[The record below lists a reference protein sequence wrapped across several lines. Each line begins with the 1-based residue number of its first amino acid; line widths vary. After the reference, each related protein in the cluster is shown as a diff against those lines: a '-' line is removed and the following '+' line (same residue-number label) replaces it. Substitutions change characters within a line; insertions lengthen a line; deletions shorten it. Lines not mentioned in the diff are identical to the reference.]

1 MDYSLLTSLA
11 GGYLEARTIQ
21 VAVSLGVFDALKDKK
36 LSAPSLA
43 SSICTDHR
51 ATELFLNA
59 LVSLGLLVKRDSR
72 FSLTEL
78 ASIYLVHDSPK
89 YFGDVILFD
98 SSLWNCWGELEK
110 AIRSGKPV
118 RSPDM
123 YQRSPQET
131 ERFIYAMRSLVR
143 ARGDAQILTEVLDMS
158 GVRELLDVGPGP
170 GTYAIHFCR
179 KFPKL
184 RATLLDLPE
193 TMKITARSVKD
204 SGLEDRIRLVTGDYR
219 VDPIV
224 GSYQMIFLSNIIH
237 AESAEEN
244 SLLMTKLHPC
254 LERAGK
260 IVIKDHILDDSLT
273 QPPAGAL
280 FALLMLLTTEHGRC
294 YSLSEVKGWLESAGY
309 ESVSQ
314 IHLPPPLTSSLV
326 IGEKDDAHKP

>member
-1 MDYSLLTSLA
+1 
-11 GGYLEARTIQ
+11 
-21 VAVSLGVFDALKDKK
+21 
-36 LSAPSLA
+36 
-43 SSICTDHR
+43 
-51 ATELFLNA
+51 
-59 LVSLGLLVKRDSR
+59 
-72 FSLTEL
+72 
-78 ASIYLVHDSPK
+78 
-89 YFGDVILFD
+89 
-98 SSLWNCWGELEK
+98 
-110 AIRSGKPV
+110 
-118 RSPDM
+118 
-123 YQRSPQET
+123 
-131 ERFIYAMRSLVR
+131 
-143 ARGDAQILTEVLDMS
+143 MS

-184 RATLLDLPE
+184 QATLFDLPE

-244 SLLMTKLHPC
+244 SLLMTKLNPC

-294 YSLSEVKGWLESAGY
+294 YSFSEVKGWLESAGY
-309 ESVSQ
+309 ERVSQ

-326 IGEKDDAHKP
+326 IGEKADAHKP

>member
-1 MDYSLLTSLA
+1 MDYSLLASLA

-21 VAVSLGVFDALKDKK
+21 VAVSLGVFDALNDRK

-43 SSICTDHR
+43 SSICTDRR

-59 LVSLGLLVKRDSR
+59 LVSLGLLEKSDSL
-72 FSLTEL
+72 FSLTEFT
-78 ASIYLVHDSPK
+78 SIYLVHDSQK

-98 SSLWNCWGELEK
+98 SSLWDCWGELEK
-110 AIRSGKPV
+110 AIRSGEPV

-123 YQRSPQET
+123 YQTSPQET

-143 ARGDAQILTEVLDMS
+143 ARGDAQILTETLDMS

-170 GTYAIHFCR
+170 GTYAIHFCH

-184 RATLLDLPE
+184 RATLFDLPE

-244 SLLMTKLHPC
+244 SLLMAKLNPC

-294 YSLSEVKGWLESAGY
+294 YSFSEVKGWLEGAGY

-314 IHLPPPLTSSLV
+314 IHLPPPLISSLV
-326 IGEKDDAHKP
+326 IGEKGDAHKP